1 MPADFDDYSAPVAA
15 YSAMRIS
22 SPRYP
27 GASRHFVQGA
37 FNGLHFY
44 GGRARGIFGCT
55 GVPGPGYYLRM
66 TTTLAW

>member
-1 MPADFDDYSAPVAA
+1 
-15 YSAMRIS
+15 MRIS

-66 TTTLAW
+66 TTTLDW